1 VFNKAADQLVDNQT
15 SRWQSQCDTT
25 TMSTEH
31 TAAAAA
37 AAPEAATT
45 G

>member
-1 VFNKAADQLVDNQT
+1 MFDKVADQLVET
-15 SRWQSQCDTT
+15 SNVNMAESRGGTT

-31 TAAAAA
+31 TAAAAV
-37 AAPEAATT
+37 PGAATT

>member
-1 VFNKAADQLVDNQT
+1 MAE
-15 SRWQSQCDTT
+15 SQGDTT

-31 TAAAAA
+31 TAAAAT
-37 AAPEAATT
+37 PGGATA